1 MAREDF
7 GLEHWALDGLDKTL
21 IVSSGEPIGEE
32 PTRVFAPPPPPEV
45 PTVTWTP
52 PVIGTAPTATFR
64 PSYVPL
70 FPEVDPIDDEDQ
82 DDDEPDTQDPFSSTE
97 RGRRNGGG

>member
-1 MAREDF
+1 MAQENF

-32 PTRVFAPPPPPEV
+32 PTRVFAPPPPPDV

-52 PVIGTAPTATFR
+52 PVISIALITTFR
-64 PSYVPL
+64 PAFTPL
-70 FPEVDPIDDEDQ
+70 FPEADNEDQ
-82 DDDEPDTQDPFSSTE
+82 DYDEPDTRDPFSSTE
-97 RGRRNGGG
+97 RG